1 MSKSKLYDC
10 IMGVATGDAFGFPY
24 QFKPRGSFSVK
35 KKMIAGNGMPAGSWS
50 DDTSMTLATLESV
63 AGCGC
68 VNIEDMAMNF
78 AMWLRGG
85 DFTPF
90 GYAFDVGGGTATS
103 LSRYL
108 NGMDATECGLSDF
121 SNNGNGSLMRILP
134 LAFTD
139 CTLDDIAAVSSITHA
154 HDYSVHACQIQV
166 AIAKRLLNGEG
177 IAEALHNVMTSK
189 PYNTFEEYKHLLNVA
204 TMHRDEI
211 SGSGFVLNTLTA
223 ALWCLLRTRSY
234 KECIMT
240 AVGLGLDTDTVAAV
254 AGGLAGIIYGTGGS
268 RGIPKQWMASLHN
281 RKLIKRMIDNFEEKE
296 RERDAA

>member
-1 MSKSKLYDC
+1 MQSKLKDA
-10 IMGVATGDAFGFPY
+10 ILGVAVGDAFGFPY
-24 QFKPRGSFSVK
+24 QFMPRGTFHVK
-35 KKMIAGNGMPAGSWS
+35 KKMVKSYDLPAGSWS
-50 DDTSMTLATLESV
+50 DDTSMTLATLESL

-68 VNIEDMAMNF
+68 VNIDDMAMNF

-90 GYAFDVGGGTATS
+90 GFAFDVGHGTAVS
-103 LSRYL
+103 IGRYL
-108 NGMDATECGLSDF
+108 RGFDATDCGLSDF
-121 SNNGNGSLMRILP
+121 ENNGNGSLMRILP
-134 LAFTD
+134 LAFVD
-139 CTLDDIAAVSSITHA
+139 CTMEDIAAVSSITHA

-177 IAEALHNVMTSK
+177 IAEALRNVMTSA

-223 ALWCLLRTRSY
+223 ALWCVLRTSNYRD
-234 KECIMT
+234 CIMT

-254 AGGLAGIIYGTGGS
+254 AGGLAGIMYGVGGS
-268 RGIPKQWMASLHN
+268 NGIPKQWLCEVKN
-281 RKLIKRMIDNFEEKE
+281 RKLIYRMIDYFEDKEKE
-296 RERDAA
+296 REAK